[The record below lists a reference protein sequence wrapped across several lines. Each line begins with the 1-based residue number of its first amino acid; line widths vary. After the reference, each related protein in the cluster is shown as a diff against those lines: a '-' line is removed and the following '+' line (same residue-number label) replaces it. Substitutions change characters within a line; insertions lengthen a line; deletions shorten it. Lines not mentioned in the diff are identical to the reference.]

1 MGFKIHFLIRPG
13 VKYLKALHLFCN
25 LLSTPMAKI
34 RGNEIRRI
42 RGLISLMK
50 SDNPERLSLMRQV
63 MVLFSI
69 KIQWVGYEVDT
80 MMDEIYVLNDPWYPL
95 VYMDT

>member
-80 MMDEIYVLNDPWYPL
+80 MMDEIYVLNDRWYPL

>member
-1 MGFKIHFLIRPG
+1 MGFKIHFLIRTG

-63 MVLFSI
+63 MFYFQSRFS
-69 KIQWVGYEVDT
+69 G
-80 MMDEIYVLNDPWYPL
+80 
-95 VYMDT
+95 

>member
-25 LLSTPMAKI
+25 LLSTPKI

-50 SDNPERLSLMRQV
+50 SDNPERLSLMRQF
-63 MVLFSI
+63 MFYFQSRFS
-69 KIQWVGYEVDT
+69 G
-80 MMDEIYVLNDPWYPL
+80 
-95 VYMDT
+95 

>member
-50 SDNPERLSLMRQV
+50 SDNPERLSLIRQF
-63 MVLFSI
+63 MFYFQSRFS
-69 KIQWVGYEVDT
+69 G
-80 MMDEIYVLNDPWYPL
+80 
-95 VYMDT
+95 